1 MNALDLVDTMILM
14 HALDMGDKAIELLDK
29 IEKKDP
35 GLVTEKTW
43 ALLRE
48 RVKPEEVCEQC
59 GKTVKEFNMMWHTG
73 RVHSGLG

>member
-1 MNALDLVDTMILM
+1 MNALDLVDTITLM

-43 ALLRE
+43 TLLRE
-48 RVKPEEVCEQC
+48 RVKPEEVCERC
-59 GKTVKEFNMMWHTG
+59 GKIVKEFNMMWHTG
-73 RVHSGLG
+73 RVHNG